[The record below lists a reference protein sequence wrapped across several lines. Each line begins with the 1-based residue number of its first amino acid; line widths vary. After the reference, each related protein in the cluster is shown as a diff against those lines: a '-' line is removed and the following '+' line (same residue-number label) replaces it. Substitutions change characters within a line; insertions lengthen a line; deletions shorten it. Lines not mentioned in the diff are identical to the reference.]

1 MNPVRQTEKK
11 YSQRA
16 LTLAIIAAFILILFG
31 YKAIAKGLVLGTVF
45 SLLNFILIGETLP
58 YKLKDS
64 QKKAFINAL
73 GYILFRYLIMAVPLI
88 LALKYEQFNLFA
100 VITGLFMIQIMI
112 LIDHLLRYYY
122 QLMRGRTSHGR
133 IR

>member
-11 YSQRA
+11 YCQRA
-16 LTLAIIAAFILILFG
+16 LTFAIIVAFILILFG
-31 YKAIAKGLVLGTVF
+31 FKAIAKGLVLGTLF
-45 SLLNFILIGETLP
+45 SLLNFILMGETISG
-58 YKLKDS
+58 KIHGS

-73 GYILFRYLIMAVPLI
+73 GSILFRYLIMAVPLI
-88 LALKYEQFNLFA
+88 LALKYEQFHLFA